1 MPKIQ
6 TTLNFSVPPMTTQPV
21 LSNVDPFQI
30 TKNVRGESHPE
41 GLNLISNLIKA
52 VPFHEIEILFA
63 SYKMN

>member
-30 TKNVRGESHPE
+30 TKNVRGESLPE
-41 GLNLISNLIKA
+41 GLNLI
-52 VPFHEIEILFA
+52 
-63 SYKMN
+63 